1 MTADE
6 PASAFA
12 PIKSLFENGKVML
25 KSDATAIFTRRLG
38 IPAGR
43 AHHLV
48 QRVSEAGLLPTT
60 RGGERVHLSPL
71 DLAHLLLAVVAD
83 RGLGSAS
90 QSVCEFAALQTTD
103 GLVLADLLEAMI
115 AGRANVSGLQSVVLQ
130 LDPPGVSVSTAAHHF
145 RFGADHAGGAAKQ
158 IVIRGADLAAAI
170 LEMQGMPPDKADEAV
185 AVGRLAAALT

>member
-1 MTADE
+1 
-6 PASAFA
+6 
-12 PIKSLFENGKVML
+12 ML

-83 RGLGSAS
+83 RGLGSAP
-90 QSVCEFAALQTTD
+90 QSVREFAALQSSE
-103 GLVLADLLEAMI
+103 GLVLVDLIEAWI
-115 AGRANVSGLQSVVLQ
+115 SGRASVAALQSVVVQ
-130 LDPPGVSVSTAAHHF
+130 LEPAGVSVTTAGTHF

-158 IVIRGADLAAAI
+158 VVIRGDDLAAAI
-170 LEMQGMPPDKADEAV
+170 LEMQGRTPQQADEAV
-185 AVGRLAAALT
+185 AVGRLAAALN